1 MSETESHFPVEPH
14 LLADHPALD
23 LLNTVALINR
33 VPFDYFQSGADVLR
47 WLQRMGIEFPVDA
60 GAIDETQLA
69 TSAKILREV
78 VRELVIRH
86 KNGEVGDTRALN
98 DYLAKA
104 PSFLRLRQ
112 LSVASLVAER
122 VAVYRNPESLL
133 APLAEAAVE
142 LLLHGDFALVR
153 NCEHPGCML
162 WFYDKTKSHRRRWCS
177 MSLCGNRHKVAQFRK
192 RQVQA
197 APSTKRQLPES

>member
-1 MSETESHFPVEPH
+1 MSEIESSLPVGPH

-23 LLNTVALINR
+23 LLNTVALING

-47 WLQRMGIEFPVDA
+47 WLKRMGIEFPEDA
-60 GAIDETQLA
+60 GEIDETQLA

-78 VRELVIRH
+78 VRELVMRH

-104 PSFLRLRQ
+104 PSILQLRQ
-112 LSVASLVAER
+112 ASAANLTAER
-122 VAVYRNPESLL
+122 VAIYRNPESLL
-133 APLAEAAVE
+133 APLAQAAVE
-142 LLLHGDFALVR
+142 LLVHGDFALVR
-153 NCEHPGCML
+153 NCEHPDCML
-162 WFYDKTKSHRRRWCS
+162 WFYDRTKSHRRRWCS

-197 APSTKRQLPES
+197 